1 METNKLGGN
10 STKYAKVYFTH
21 SWEPLQQPH
30 KINSSSGNNLLCDFL
45 FPFG

>member
-1 METNKLGGN
+1 MGTNKLGGN

-30 KINSSSGNNLLCDFL
+30 QINSSSGNNFW
-45 FPFG
+45 